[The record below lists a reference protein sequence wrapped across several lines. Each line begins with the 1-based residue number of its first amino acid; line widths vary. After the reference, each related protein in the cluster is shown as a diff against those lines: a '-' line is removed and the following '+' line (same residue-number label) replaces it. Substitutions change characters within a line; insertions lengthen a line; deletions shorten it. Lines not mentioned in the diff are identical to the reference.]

1 MKFYSIALTLILAM
15 ASVSAFAQDAPALDA
30 DIAANI
36 PAVPENGSAL
46 EYLQY
51 VQGSNDAMKNA
62 LQALQASAQANGVP
76 LTPQKAQALA
86 AAFMERNMEAVNK
99 GLEAPNPP
107 ESVFQK
113 LAIAK
118 AELLSLK
125 IKLHND
131 QAAKEEMKNFLEKLQ
146 KDGKDTTLKIVAA
159 RINTIDAQI
168 NAQVFRARIIKAVN
182 TQDAEEMEK
191 LVKEMDEALKKADNG
206 KNATP
211 EMAQNAI
218 MLMFLVQ
225 KVPAYK
231 PNENLI
237 PKYIN
242 ILSNATN
249 PQTQKVVNNVKAQ
262 IAAAIKAAQE
272 KERQKQEEQKKKE
285 DEQKNQEEQIPEQ
298 KGLPENLI

>member
-1 MKFYSIALTLILAM
+1 MKFRFLTLTLGLIMAL

-131 QAAKEEMKNFLEKLQ
+131 QAAKEEMKNFLDKLQ

-159 RINTIDAQI
+159 RINSIDAQI
-168 NAQVFRARIIKAVN
+168 NAQVFRARLIKAVN

-191 LVKEMDEALKKADNG
+191 LVKEMDEALKNADNG

-211 EMAQNAI
+211 EMAQNAM

-225 KVPAYK
+225 KVPNYR
-231 PNENLI
+231 PSEELI
-237 PKYIN
+237 PKYLG

-272 KERQKQEEQKKKE
+272 KKRQEEEQKK
-285 DEQKNQEEQIPEQ
+285 QEEDNPNE
-298 KGLPENLI
+298 KVLDLDHLM

>member
-1 MKFYSIALTLILAM
+1 MKFRFLTLTLGLVMAL

-36 PAVPENGSAL
+36 PAVPENGTAL

-76 LTPQKAQALA
+76 ITPQKAQALA

-125 IKLHND
+125 IKLHKD
-131 QAAKEEMKNFLEKLQ
+131 QAAKEEMKNFLDKLQ
-146 KDGKDTTLKIVAA
+146 KDGKDTTLKLVSA
-159 RINTIDAQI
+159 RINAIDAQI
-168 NAQVFRARIIKAVN
+168 NAQIFRARLIKAVN

-191 LVKEMDEALKKADNG
+191 LVKEMDEALKNADNG

-211 EMAQNAI
+211 EMAQNAM

-225 KVPAYK
+225 KVPNYR
-231 PNENLI
+231 PSEELI
-237 PKYIN
+237 PKYLG

-272 KERQKQEEQKKKE
+272 KKRQEEEQKK
-285 DEQKNQEEQIPEQ
+285 QEEDNPNE
-298 KGLPENLI
+298 KVLDLDHLM

>member
-1 MKFYSIALTLILAM
+1 MKFRFLTLTLGLVMAM

-125 IKLHND
+125 IKLHKD
-131 QAAKEEMKNFLEKLQ
+131 QAAKEEMKNFLDKLQ
-146 KDGKDTTLKIVAA
+146 KDGKDTTLKLVSA
-159 RINTIDAQI
+159 RINAIDAQI
-168 NAQVFRARIIKAVN
+168 NAQIFRARMIKAVN

-191 LVKEMDEALKKADNG
+191 LVKEMDEALKNADNG

-211 EMAQNAI
+211 EMAQNAM

-225 KVPAYK
+225 KVPNYR
-231 PNENLI
+231 PSEELI
-237 PKYIN
+237 PKYLG

-272 KERQKQEEQKKKE
+272 KKRQEEEQKK
-285 DEQKNQEEQIPEQ
+285 QEEDNPNE
-298 KGLPENLI
+298 KVLDLDHLM

>member
-285 DEQKNQEEQIPEQ
+285 EEQKKQEDQIPEQ
-298 KGLPENLI
+298 KDLPENLI

>member
-1 MKFYSIALTLILAM
+1 MKFRFLTLTLGLVMALA
-15 ASVSAFAQDAPALDA
+15 SISAFAQDAPALDA

-99 GLEAPNPP
+99 GLDDPKAP

-113 LAIAK
+113 LALAK

-125 IKLHND
+125 IKLHKD
-131 QAAKEEMKNFLEKLQ
+131 QAAKEEMKNFLDKLQ
-146 KDGKDTTLKIVAA
+146 KDGKDTTLKLVSA
-159 RINTIDAQI
+159 RINAIDAQI
-168 NAQVFRARIIKAVN
+168 NAQIFRARLIKAVN

-191 LVKEMDEALKKADNG
+191 LVKEMDEALKNADNG

-211 EMAQNAI
+211 EMAQNAM

-225 KVPAYK
+225 KVPNYR
-231 PNENLI
+231 PSEELI
-237 PKYIN
+237 PKYLG

-272 KERQKQEEQKKKE
+272 KKRQEEEQKK
-285 DEQKNQEEQIPEQ
+285 QEEDNPNE
-298 KGLPENLI
+298 KVLDLDNLM

>member
-1 MKFYSIALTLILAM
+1 MKFYSIALTLVMAL

-159 RINTIDAQI
+159 RISAIDAQI

-285 DEQKNQEEQIPEQ
+285 EEQKNQEEQIPEQ

>member
-1 MKFYSIALTLILAM
+1 MKFRFLTLTLGLVMALA
-15 ASVSAFAQDAPALDA
+15 SISAFAQDAPALDA

-99 GLEAPNPP
+99 GLDDPKAP

-113 LAIAK
+113 LALAK

-131 QAAKEEMKNFLEKLQ
+131 QAAKEEMKNFLDKLQ
-146 KDGKDTTLKIVAA
+146 KDGKDTTLKLVSA
-159 RINTIDAQI
+159 RINAIDAQI
-168 NAQVFRARIIKAVN
+168 NAQIFRARLIKAVN

-191 LVKEMDEALKKADNG
+191 LVKEMDEALKNADNG

-211 EMAQNAI
+211 EMAQNAM

-225 KVPAYK
+225 KVPNYR
-231 PNENLI
+231 PSEELI
-237 PKYIN
+237 PKYLG

-272 KERQKQEEQKKKE
+272 KKRQEEEQKK
-285 DEQKNQEEQIPEQ
+285 QEE
-298 KGLPENLI
+298 ENNPNEKVLDLDHLM

>member
-1 MKFYSIALTLILAM
+1 MKFRFLTLTLGLVMAL

-113 LAIAK
+113 LSIAK

-131 QAAKEEMKNFLEKLQ
+131 QAAKEELKNFLEKLQ
-146 KDGKDTTLKIVAA
+146 KDGKDTTLKLVAA
-159 RINTIDAQI
+159 RINAIDAQI
-168 NAQVFRARIIKAVN
+168 NAQIFRARLIKAVN

-191 LVKEMDEALKKADNG
+191 LVKEMDEALKNADNG

-211 EMAQNAI
+211 EMAQNAM

-225 KVPAYK
+225 KVPNYR
-231 PNENLI
+231 PSEELI
-237 PKYIN
+237 PKYLG

-272 KERQKQEEQKKKE
+272 KKRQEEEQKK
-285 DEQKNQEEQIPEQ
+285 QEEDNPNE
-298 KGLPENLI
+298 KVLDLDHLM

>member
-1 MKFYSIALTLILAM
+1 MKFRFLTLTLGLVMAL

-125 IKLHND
+125 IKLHKD
-131 QAAKEEMKNFLEKLQ
+131 QAAKEELKNFLDKLQ
-146 KDGKDTTLKIVAA
+146 KDGKDTTLKLVSA
-159 RINTIDAQI
+159 RINAIDAQI
-168 NAQVFRARIIKAVN
+168 NAQVFRARLIKAVN

-191 LVKEMDEALKKADNG
+191 LVKEMDEALKNADNG

-225 KVPAYK
+225 KVPNYR
-231 PNENLI
+231 PSEELI
-237 PKYIN
+237 PKYLG

-272 KERQKQEEQKKKE
+272 KKRQEEEQKK
-285 DEQKNQEEQIPEQ
+285 QEEDNPNE
-298 KGLPENLI
+298 KVLDLDHLM

>member
-1 MKFYSIALTLILAM
+1 MKFRFLTLTLGLVMAL

-46 EYLQY
+46 DYLQY
-51 VQGSNDAMKNA
+51 VQASNDVMKKA
-62 LQALQASAQANGVP
+62 LESLQASAQANGKP

-86 AAFMERNMEAVNK
+86 AAFMERNLEAVNK
-99 GLEAPNPP
+99 GLEAPNAP

-113 LAIAK
+113 LALAK

-131 QAAKEEMKNFLEKLQ
+131 QEAKDEMKNFLGKLQ

-159 RINTIDAQI
+159 RINAIDAQI
-168 NAQVFRARIIKAVN
+168 NAQIFRARLIKAVN

-191 LVKEMDEALKKADNG
+191 LVKEMDEALKNADNG

-211 EMAQNAI
+211 EMAQNAM

-225 KVPAYK
+225 KVPNYR
-231 PNENLI
+231 PSEELI
-237 PKYIN
+237 PKYLG

-272 KERQKQEEQKKKE
+272 KKRQEEEQKK
-285 DEQKNQEEQIPEQ
+285 QEEDNPNE
-298 KGLPENLI
+298 KVLDLDHLM

>member
-1 MKFYSIALTLILAM
+1 MKFRFLTLTLGLVMAM
-15 ASVSAFAQDAPALDA
+15 ASVSAFAQDATADDEIAALVPAL
-30 DIAANI
+30 
-36 PAVPENGSAL
+36 PENGTAL

-51 VQGSNDAMKNA
+51 VQASNGAMKKA
-62 LQALQASAQANGVP
+62 FESLQASAQANGKP

-86 AAFMERNMEAVNK
+86 SAFMQRNLEAVNK
-99 GLEAPNPP
+99 GLDAPTVP

-113 LAIAK
+113 LALAK

-131 QAAKEEMKNFLEKLQ
+131 QAAKEEMKNFLDKLQ

-159 RINTIDAQI
+159 RINAIDAQI
-168 NAQVFRARIIKAVN
+168 NAQVFRARLIKAVN

-211 EMAQNAI
+211 EMAQNAM

-225 KVPAYK
+225 KVPNYR
-231 PNENLI
+231 PSEELI
-237 PKYIN
+237 PKYLG

-262 IAAAIKAAQE
+262 IAAAIQAAQA
-272 KERQKQEEQKKKE
+272 KKRQEEEQKK
-285 DEQKNQEEQIPEQ
+285 QEE
-298 KGLPENLI
+298 ENPNEKVLDLDHLM

>member
-1 MKFYSIALTLILAM
+1 MKFRFLTLTLGLVMAL

-125 IKLHND
+125 IKLHKD
-131 QAAKEEMKNFLEKLQ
+131 QAAKEEMKNFLDKLQ
-146 KDGKDTTLKIVAA
+146 KDGKDTTLKLVSA
-159 RINTIDAQI
+159 RINAIDAQI
-168 NAQVFRARIIKAVN
+168 NAQIFRARLIKAVN

-191 LVKEMDEALKKADNG
+191 LVKEMDEALKNADNG

-211 EMAQNAI
+211 EMAQNAM

-225 KVPAYK
+225 KVPNYR
-231 PNENLI
+231 PSEELI
-237 PKYIN
+237 PKYLG

-272 KERQKQEEQKKKE
+272 KKRQEEEQKK
-285 DEQKNQEEQIPEQ
+285 QEEDNPNE
-298 KGLPENLI
+298 KVLDLDHLM

>member
-1 MKFYSIALTLILAM
+1 MKFRFLTLTLGLVMAL

-99 GLEAPNPP
+99 GLDDPKAP

-125 IKLHND
+125 IKLHKD
-131 QAAKEEMKNFLEKLQ
+131 QAAKEEMKNFLDKLQ

-159 RINTIDAQI
+159 RINSIDAQI
-168 NAQVFRARIIKAVN
+168 NAQVFRARLIKAVN

-211 EMAQNAI
+211 EMAQNAM

-225 KVPAYK
+225 KVPNYR
-231 PNENLI
+231 
-237 PKYIN
+237 
-242 ILSNATN
+242 T
-249 PQTQKVVNNVKAQ
+249 T
-262 IAAAIKAAQE
+262 
-272 KERQKQEEQKKKE
+272 
-285 DEQKNQEEQIPEQ
+285 
-298 KGLPENLI
+298 

>member
-1 MKFYSIALTLILAM
+1 MKFRFLTLTLGLVMAL

-113 LAIAK
+113 LSIAK

-131 QAAKEEMKNFLEKLQ
+131 QAAKEELKNFLEKLQ

-159 RINTIDAQI
+159 RINSIDAQI
-168 NAQVFRARIIKAVN
+168 NAQVFRARLIKAVN

-211 EMAQNAI
+211 EMAQNAM

-225 KVPAYK
+225 KVPNYR
-231 PNENLI
+231 PSEELI
-237 PKYIN
+237 PKYLG

-272 KERQKQEEQKKKE
+272 KKRQEEEQKK
-285 DEQKNQEEQIPEQ
+285 QEEDNPNE
-298 KGLPENLI
+298 KVLDLDHLM

>member
-1 MKFYSIALTLILAM
+1 MKFRFLTLTLGLIMAL

-131 QAAKEEMKNFLEKLQ
+131 PAAKEEMKNFLDKLQ

-159 RINTIDAQI
+159 RINSIDAQI
-168 NAQVFRARIIKAVN
+168 NAQVFRARLIKAVN

-191 LVKEMDEALKKADNG
+191 LVKEMDEALKNADNG

-211 EMAQNAI
+211 EMAQNAM

-225 KVPAYK
+225 KVPNYR
-231 PNENLI
+231 PSEELI
-237 PKYIN
+237 PKYLG

-272 KERQKQEEQKKKE
+272 KKRQEEEQKK
-285 DEQKNQEEQIPEQ
+285 QEEDNPNE
-298 KGLPENLI
+298 KVLDLDHLM

>member
-1 MKFYSIALTLILAM
+1 MKFRFLTLTLSLVMAM
-15 ASVSAFAQDAPALDA
+15 ASVSAFAQDASAIDDEIAALVPAL
-30 DIAANI
+30 
-36 PAVPENGSAL
+36 PENGTAV

-51 VQGSNDAMKNA
+51 VQASNNVMKKA
-62 LQALQASAQANGVP
+62 LESLQASAQATGKP

-86 AAFMERNMEAVNK
+86 AAFMERNLEAVNK
-99 GLEAPNPP
+99 GLDAQTVP

-113 LAIAK
+113 LALAK

-131 QAAKEEMKNFLEKLQ
+131 QAAKEELKNFLDKLQ

-159 RINTIDAQI
+159 RINSLDAMI
-168 NAQVFRARIIKAVN
+168 NAQIFRARMIKAVN

-191 LVKEMDEALKKADNG
+191 LVKEMDEALKNADNG
-206 KNATP
+206 KNASP
-211 EMAQNAI
+211 ELAQNAL

-225 KVPAYK
+225 KVPNYR
-231 PNENLI
+231 PSEELI
-237 PKYIN
+237 PKYLG

-272 KERQKQEEQKKKE
+272 KKRQEEEQKK
-285 DEQKNQEEQIPEQ
+285 QEEDNPNE
-298 KGLPENLI
+298 KVLDLDNLL

>member
-1 MKFYSIALTLILAM
+1 MKFRFLTLTLGLVMAL

-62 LQALQASAQANGVP
+62 LKALQASAQANGVP

-131 QAAKEEMKNFLEKLQ
+131 QAAKEEMKNFLDKLQ

-159 RINTIDAQI
+159 RINSIDAQI
-168 NAQVFRARIIKAVN
+168 NAQVFRARLIKAVN

-191 LVKEMDEALKKADNG
+191 LVKEMDEALKNADNG

-211 EMAQNAI
+211 EMAQNAM

-225 KVPAYK
+225 KVPNYR
-231 PNENLI
+231 PSEELI
-237 PKYIN
+237 PKYLG

-272 KERQKQEEQKKKE
+272 KKRQEEEQKK
-285 DEQKNQEEQIPEQ
+285 QEEDNPNE
-298 KGLPENLI
+298 KVLDLDHLM

>member
-1 MKFYSIALTLILAM
+1 MKFRFLTLTLSLVMAM
-15 ASVSAFAQDAPALDA
+15 ASVSAFAQDAPAID
-30 DIAANI
+30 DEIAALV
-36 PAVPENGSAL
+36 PALPENGSAL

-51 VQGSNDAMKNA
+51 VQASNNAMKKA
-62 LQALQASAQANGVP
+62 LESLQASAQSNGVP
-76 LTPQKAQALA
+76 ITPQKAQALA
-86 AAFMERNMEAVNK
+86 AAFMDRNLEAVNK
-99 GLEAPNPP
+99 GLEAPNAP

-113 LAIAK
+113 LALAK

-131 QAAKEEMKNFLEKLQ
+131 QAAKEEMTKFLNKLQ
-146 KDGKDTTLKIVAA
+146 KDGKDTTFKLVAA
-159 RINTIDAQI
+159 RINAIDAQI
-168 NAQVFRARIIKAVN
+168 NAQIFRARIIKAVN
-182 TQDAEEMEK
+182 THDAEEMEK
-191 LVKEMDEALKKADNG
+191 LVKEMDEALKNADNG

-225 KVPAYK
+225 KVPNYR
-231 PNENLI
+231 PSEELI
-237 PKYIN
+237 PKYLG

-272 KERQKQEEQKKKE
+272 KKRQEEEQKK
-285 DEQKNQEEQIPEQ
+285 QEE
-298 KGLPENLI
+298 ENNQNEKVLDLDNLM

>member
-1 MKFYSIALTLILAM
+1 MKFRFLTLTLGLVMAL
-15 ASVSAFAQDAPALDA
+15 ASVSAFAQDAPAA
-30 DIAANI
+30 DDEIAALV
-36 PAVPENGSAL
+36 PALPENGTAL

-51 VQGSNDAMKNA
+51 VQASNDVMKKA
-62 LQALQASAQANGVP
+62 LESLQASAQANGKP

-86 AAFMERNMEAVNK
+86 AAFMERNLEAVNK
-99 GLEAPNPP
+99 GLEAPNAP

-113 LAIAK
+113 LALAK

-131 QAAKEEMKNFLEKLQ
+131 QAAKDEMKNFLGKLQ

-159 RINTIDAQI
+159 RINAIDAQI
-168 NAQVFRARIIKAVN
+168 NAQIFRARLIKAVN

-191 LVKEMDEALKKADNG
+191 LVKEMDEALKNADNG

-211 EMAQNAI
+211 EMAQNAM

-225 KVPAYK
+225 KVPNYR
-231 PNENLI
+231 PSEELI
-237 PKYIN
+237 PKYLG

-272 KERQKQEEQKKKE
+272 KKRQEEEQKK
-285 DEQKNQEEQIPEQ
+285 QEEDNPNE
-298 KGLPENLI
+298 KVLDLDHLM

>member
-1 MKFYSIALTLILAM
+1 MKFRFLTLTLGLVMAL

-125 IKLHND
+125 IKLHKD
-131 QAAKEEMKNFLEKLQ
+131 QAAKEEMKNFLDKLQ

-159 RINTIDAQI
+159 RINAIDAQI
-168 NAQVFRARIIKAVN
+168 NAQIFRARLIKAVN

-191 LVKEMDEALKKADNG
+191 LVKEMDEALKNADNG

-211 EMAQNAI
+211 EMAQNAM

-225 KVPAYK
+225 KVPNYR
-231 PNENLI
+231 PSEELI
-237 PKYIN
+237 PKYLG

-272 KERQKQEEQKKKE
+272 KKRQEEEQKK
-285 DEQKNQEEQIPEQ
+285 QEEDNPNE
-298 KGLPENLI
+298 KVLDLDNLM

>member
-1 MKFYSIALTLILAM
+1 MKFRFLTLTLGLVMAL
-15 ASVSAFAQDAPALDA
+15 ASVSAFAQNAPAIDA

-36 PAVPENGSAL
+36 PAVPENGTAL

-86 AAFMERNMEAVNK
+86 AAFMEKNLEAVNK
-99 GLEAPNPP
+99 GLEAQTVP

-113 LAIAK
+113 LALAK

-125 IKLHND
+125 IKLHKD
-131 QAAKEEMKNFLEKLQ
+131 QAAKEELKNFLDKLQ

-159 RINTIDAQI
+159 RINAIDAQI
-168 NAQVFRARIIKAVN
+168 NAQIFRARLIKAVN

-191 LVKEMDEALKKADNG
+191 LVKEMDEALKNADNG

-211 EMAQNAI
+211 EMAQNAM

-225 KVPAYK
+225 KVPNYR
-231 PNENLI
+231 PSEELI
-237 PKYIN
+237 PKYLG

-272 KERQKQEEQKKKE
+272 KKRQEEEQKK
-285 DEQKNQEEQIPEQ
+285 QEEDNPNE
-298 KGLPENLI
+298 KVLDLDHLM

>member
-1 MKFYSIALTLILAM
+1 MKFRFLTLTLGLVMAL

-51 VQGSNDAMKNA
+51 VQGSNNAMKNA
-62 LQALQASAQANGVP
+62 LQSLQASAQANGVP
-76 LTPQKAQALA
+76 FTPQKAQALA

-125 IKLHND
+125 IKLHKD
-131 QAAKEEMKNFLEKLQ
+131 QAAKEELKNFLDKLQ
-146 KDGKDTTLKIVAA
+146 KDGKDTTLKLVSA
-159 RINTIDAQI
+159 RINAIDAQI
-168 NAQVFRARIIKAVN
+168 NAQVFRARLIKAVN

-191 LVKEMDEALKKADNG
+191 LVKEMDEALKNADNG

-211 EMAQNAI
+211 EMAQNAM

-225 KVPAYK
+225 KVPNYR
-231 PNENLI
+231 PSEELI
-237 PKYIN
+237 PKYLG

-272 KERQKQEEQKKKE
+272 KKRQEEEQKK
-285 DEQKNQEEQIPEQ
+285 QEE
-298 KGLPENLI
+298 ENNQNEKVLDLDSLL

>member
-1 MKFYSIALTLILAM
+1 MKFRFLTLTLGLIMAL

-36 PAVPENGSAL
+36 PAVPENGTAL

-76 LTPQKAQALA
+76 ITPQKAQALA

-99 GLEAPNPP
+99 GLEAPNAP
-107 ESVFQK
+107 ESVFHK

-131 QAAKEEMKNFLEKLQ
+131 NAAKEEMKIFLNKLQ
-146 KDGKDTTLKIVAA
+146 KDGKDTTYKIVSA
-159 RINTIDAQI
+159 RISAIDAQI

-191 LVKEMDEALKKADNG
+191 LVKEMDEYLKNADNG
-206 KNATP
+206 KNASP
-211 EMAQNAI
+211 EMAQNAM
-218 MLMFLVQ
+218 MLMFIVQ
-225 KVPAYK
+225 KVPNYR
-231 PNENLI
+231 PSEELI
-237 PKYIN
+237 PKYLG

-272 KERQKQEEQKKKE
+272 KKRQEEEQKK
-285 DEQKNQEEQIPEQ
+285 QEEDNPNE
-298 KGLPENLI
+298 KVLDLDHLM

>member
-1 MKFYSIALTLILAM
+1 MKFRFLTLTLGLVMAL

-36 PAVPENGSAL
+36 PAVPENGTAL

-125 IKLHND
+125 IKLHKD
-131 QAAKEEMKNFLEKLQ
+131 QAAKEEMKNFLDKLQ
-146 KDGKDTTLKIVAA
+146 KDGKDTTLKLVSA
-159 RINTIDAQI
+159 RINAIDAQI
-168 NAQVFRARIIKAVN
+168 NAQIFRARLIKAVN

-191 LVKEMDEALKKADNG
+191 LVKEMDEALKNADNG

-211 EMAQNAI
+211 EMAQNAM

-225 KVPAYK
+225 KVPNYR
-231 PNENLI
+231 PSEELI
-237 PKYIN
+237 PKYLG

-272 KERQKQEEQKKKE
+272 KKRQEEEQNKQEEDNPNEKVL
-285 DEQKNQEEQIPEQ
+285 D
-298 KGLPENLI
+298 LDNLM

>member
-1 MKFYSIALTLILAM
+1 MKFYSIALTLVMAM

-113 LAIAK
+113 LVIAK

-298 KGLPENLI
+298 KDLPENLI